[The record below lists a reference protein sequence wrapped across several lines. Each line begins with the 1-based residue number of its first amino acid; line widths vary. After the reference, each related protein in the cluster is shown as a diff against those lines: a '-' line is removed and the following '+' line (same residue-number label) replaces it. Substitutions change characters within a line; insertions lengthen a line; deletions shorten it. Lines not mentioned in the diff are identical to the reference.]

1 MERYATAKPS
11 KDLSGLYESPV
22 RKSTLFSLFF
32 VRAVR
37 VKKNLVACK
46 SLPPLTPPYKGG
58 GKRAACKYLYPGS
71 KPGACLMPPRPSDPS
86 LCSGQAKEGDRRAT
100 WNAGGEQYGN
110 GHSTRRDCLERS
122 DGTFFRSTTERM
134 EKQILS
140 FDRLRTG
147 ALLRMTKRE
156 SGRGTEG
163 KDPGSSITNVEDDRR
178 EKQILPFDRLRTGA
192 LLRMTKRENGRS
204 TEGKDPGSSITNVE
218 DDRREKQILS
228 FDRLRTGALLR
239 MTKRENGRCTEGPHE
254 MRRVRMQ
261 EK

>member
-1 MERYATAKPS
+1 MRATS
-11 KDLSGLYESPV
+11 NTEWSFYSSGLSGTEGELSFAQQPNAWEKQILSFDRLRTGALLRMTKRESG
-22 RKSTLFSLFF
+22 RGTE
-32 VRAVR
+32 
-37 VKKNLVACK
+37 
-46 SLPPLTPPYKGG
+46 
-58 GKRAACKYLYPGS
+58 GKDPGS
-71 KPGACLMPPRPSDPS
+71 SITNVED
-86 LCSGQAKEGDRRAT
+86 DRR
-100 WNAGGEQYGN
+100 
-110 GHSTRRDCLERS
+110 
-122 DGTFFRSTTERM
+122 

-192 LLRMTKRENGRS
+192 LLRMTKRENGR
-204 TEGKDPGSSITNVE
+204 
-218 DDRREKQILS
+218 
-228 FDRLRTGALLR
+228 
-239 MTKRENGRCTEGPHE
+239 CTEGPHE